1 MTQAELEAVEIELV
15 LEALCR
21 RSGYDFRSYARASV
35 TRRLRQLMEQKGI
48 DHASALIPKLLHEPA
63 FLHELLAAFSVTV
76 SAMFRDPDF
85 WCSLRENVIPLLQT
99 YPHVRAWVAGCAC
112 GEEAYSLAI
121 LFKEEGLLAKST
133 IYATDIS
140 DRNLAAAKA
149 GIYPL
154 RHVREYSQNYQK
166 SGPQDTFSSYSHA
179 SHDHIIMN
187 RDLKKRI
194 TFANHNLAA
203 DQVFAEM
210 HLILC
215 RNVMIY
221 FNQDLKNQVLGLL
234 NSSLIRGGFLC
245 LGTKESL
252 LFSILGPSGWNEIDS
267 RNKIYRKRIRD
278 NEDDAG
284 AL

>member
-1 MTQAELEAVEIELV
+1 MTPVELEALEIDLV
-15 LEALCR
+15 LEAVFR
-21 RSGYDFRSYARASV
+21 RYGYDFRSYARASV
-35 TRRLRQLMEQKGI
+35 TRRLRQLTEQKGVAP
-48 DHASALIPKLLHEPA
+48 ASALIPKLLHEPA

-76 SAMFRDPDF
+76 SAMFRDPEF
-85 WCSLRENVIPLLQT
+85 WRSLREHVVPLLKT
-99 YPHVRAWVAGCAC
+99 YPRIRAWVAGCAC

-121 LFKEEGLLAKST
+121 LFKEEGLLAKSA

-149 GIYPL
+149 GVYPL
-154 RHVREYSQNYQK
+154 RQVREYSQNYQK
-166 SGPQDTFSSYSHA
+166 SGPQDTFSRYCHA
-179 SHDHIIMN
+179 SHDHITMN
-187 RDLKKRI
+187 HDLKQSI
-194 TFANHNLAA
+194 TFANHNLVS

-221 FNQDLKNQVLGLL
+221 FNQELKDRVLRLL

-252 LFSILGPSGWNEIDS
+252 LFSCFSRSCCDEVDS
-267 RNKIYRKRIRD
+267 RNKIYRKRIW
-278 NEDDAG
+278 DDDDG
-284 AL
+284 RAL